1 MLSAGQSLRHG
12 NVFIFVRLCSILT
25 CQSPVNHAARTLQA
39 TQLASA
45 SRNASWFPNFKWPD
59 MMKGIRTRER
69 EKKDDKKFDAAKR
82 EVEEPTASESRFVAP
97 PESETDIGPSTAPN
111 GSARKYTEVN
121 SIDFTTATLVM
132 PDVSNSTSIRLP
144 TSKYRIEN

>member
-1 MLSAGQSLRHG
+1 
-12 NVFIFVRLCSILT
+12 
-25 CQSPVNHAARTLQA
+25 
-39 TQLASA
+39 
-45 SRNASWFPNFKWPD
+45 
-59 MMKGIRTRER
+59 MKGIRTRER

-97 PESETDIGPSTAPN
+97 PESETDIVPSTAPN

-132 PDVSNSTSIRLP
+132 HNVSNSTSIRLP
-144 TSKYRIEN
+144 TSKYHIEN

>member
-1 MLSAGQSLRHG
+1 
-12 NVFIFVRLCSILT
+12 
-25 CQSPVNHAARTLQA
+25 
-39 TQLASA
+39 
-45 SRNASWFPNFKWPD
+45 
-59 MMKGIRTRER
+59 MKGIRTRER

-132 PDVSNSTSIRLP
+132 PNVSNSTSIRLP
-144 TSKYRIEN
+144 TSKYRIGN